1 MAAILVV
8 DDAKFLRIT
17 LRKLLEKDNHEVVGE
32 AKNGKEAITLYK
44 NLSPD
49 LVIMDL
55 TMPVMNGIDAMKA
68 IMEIDSKANIIVC
81 SAIGEQKVVV
91 QAIEAG
97 GKDFILKPFEESRIL
112 ETVRRVLE
120 NFHLANMV

>member
-91 QAIEAG
+91 QTIESG